1 MGDHTTLNLAL
12 LTFFIVGVGY
22 LLVYLW
28 VLIRIERMG
37 IAKRKFNLWL
47 PKYVGGIVLSVVIIA
62 VFLDSFKT
70 AGEYDI
76 ITKSICFVLGIGV
89 GLGNFVYW
97 KAIELGLDIGTGGLK
112 SLSRLLNK
120 LD

>member
-1 MGDHTTLNLAL
+1 MDSLSGDLVL
-12 LTFFIVGVGY
+12 LVFTIVANGY

-37 IAKRKFNLWL
+37 IAKRRFNLWF
-47 PKYVGGIVLSVVIIA
+47 PKYVLGIVLSV
-62 VFLDSFKT
+62 FLTAFWLGCFKQV
-70 AGEYDI
+70 GEYNAV
-76 ITKSICFVLGIGV
+76 TKSFCFLFGTGFA
-89 GLGNFVYW
+89 LGNFVKW